1 MWMGCLFTAVGAM
14 RPAARMRSIF
24 SWAMLWGE
32 KERQEYLWV
41 ITSLNVIAFRSDIRK
56 TSESIADYGT
66 GRWPAKLILPM
77 SAVRRLAD
85 ATRSFFP
92 GRW

>member
-24 SWAMLWGE
+24 SCSTPCAANA
-32 KERQEYLWV
+32 RQEYLWV

-56 TSESIADYGT
+56 TSESAD
-66 GRWPAKLILPM
+66 
-77 SAVRRLAD
+77 
-85 ATRSFFP
+85 
-92 GRW
+92 